1 MQRQWLWEMRTLQRV
16 RDSMLQELR
25 KLEDKADEADGSAAA
40 RMAVLKTDMAKIAVR
55 RGMPPQPARFVDES
69 VGFGLLGVVWRLRFS
84 AHAELLEGKHCPRRM
99 RCGSSLRST

>member
-1 MQRQWLWEMRTLQRV
+1 
-16 RDSMLQELR
+16 MLQELR
-25 KLEDKADEADGSAAA
+25 ELEDKADEADGSACRPAAAA
-40 RMAVLKTDMAKIAVR
+40 RVAVLKTDAAKIAVR
-55 RGMPPQPARFVDES
+55 RGMPSQRARFVDES

>member
-55 RGMPPQPARFVDES
+55 RGMPPQHGSWTRVSALDC
-69 VGFGLLGVVWRLRFS
+69 LALYGV
-84 AHAELLEGKHCPRRM
+84 
-99 RCGSSLRST
+99 